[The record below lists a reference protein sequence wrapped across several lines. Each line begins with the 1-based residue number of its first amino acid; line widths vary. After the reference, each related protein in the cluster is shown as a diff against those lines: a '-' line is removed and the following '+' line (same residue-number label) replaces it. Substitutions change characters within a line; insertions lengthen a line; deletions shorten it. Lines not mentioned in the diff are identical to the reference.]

1 MTPIPCCH
9 FAIVLIMNDQIF
21 CCDELYGSK
30 IFILSYF
37 VRRCHRKHHLFT
49 PFYQFE
55 NSLYFTKHDPEV
67 KSFIQIITFI
77 INKKRLTSR
86 VAVNFVDQTRYCTF
100 DISVGVGAFVIGL
113 SQISSFLSSINH
125 LSTPF

>member
-1 MTPIPCCH
+1 MTPIPCGH
-9 FAIVLIMNDQIF
+9 FAIVLITNDQF
-21 CCDELYGSK
+21 LCCGELHENGSK

-37 VRRCHRKHHLFT
+37 VRRCHCKHHPFT

-55 NSLYFTKHDPEV
+55 NSFYFMKHDPEV

-86 VAVNFVDQTRYCTF
+86 VVVNFVDQTRYCT
-100 DISVGVGAFVIGL
+100 
-113 SQISSFLSSINH
+113 SINH